1 LIRIHHPS
9 DRIWRK
15 NTTDPSNLI
24 NDLTDELNK
33 WTSAPDPAKLFVL
46 QGMTTTREKLESA
59 AIVNPML
66 CDQLDGAWKN
76 FPINVIQVDDAAKS
90 GLMPHLLKRII
101 QK

>member
-1 LIRIHHPS
+1 
-9 DRIWRK
+9 
-15 NTTDPSNLI
+15 
-24 NDLTDELNK
+24 
-33 WTSAPDPAKLFVL
+33 
-46 QGMTTTREKLESA
+46 MTTTREKLESA